1 MEPEMVGKRDKDFN
15 ERAHNEET
23 YKTQGFPHMDWERLK
38 KRGGKLSVSLPACE
52 TGSRLR

>member
-1 MEPEMVGKRDKDFN
+1 MVGKRDKDFN